1 MTLFRRKR
9 VLRNKLLELMQE
21 RERKIGR
28 RLKQHDIA
36 QFAGVSDHTI
46 INWIRNDVTKFDGQT
61 IERLC
66 DYFNCDVGDL
76 LYFEWVDAEDTLS
89 VDE

>member
-1 MTLFRRKR
+1 MKQRKI
-9 VLRNKLLELMQE
+9 RNRLLELMQE

-36 QFAGVSDHTI
+36 TFVGVRDHTI
-46 INWIRNDVTKFDGQT
+46 INWIRNETNRYEGQI

-66 DYFNCDVGDL
+66 DYFNCEISDL
-76 LYFEWVDAEDTLS
+76 LYFEWIEVEEDEHI
-89 VDE
+89 D

>member
-1 MTLFRRKR
+1 MKQRR
-9 VLRNKLLELMQE
+9 VRNRLLELIQE

-28 RLKQHDIA
+28 RIKQHDIA

-46 INWIRNDVTKFDGQT
+46 INWIRNDVTKFEGQT

-66 DYFNCDVGDL
+66 DYFNCDLSDL
-76 LYFEWVDAEDTLS
+76 LYFEMIEVEDPGDS
-89 VDE
+89 ADG

>member
-1 MTLFRRKR
+1 MKQRR
-9 VLRNKLLELMQE
+9 VRNRLLELIQE

-28 RLKQHDIA
+28 RIKQHDIA
-36 QFAGVSDHTI
+36 QFVGVSDHTI

-66 DYFNCDVGDL
+66 DYFNCNLADL
-76 LYFEWVDAEDTLS
+76 LYFEMVEVEDAGDS
-89 VDE
+89 ADG